1 MKAQSLF
8 EAGKLDEAIQSLG
21 VELRDNPTDV
31 RRRIFLFELLS
42 LAGEYDRAEK
52 HLDVVAQAS
61 HEAGMGALLY
71 HSALHAART
80 RRDMFR
86 DGDFPKSPGEPQLVP
101 GTLNGTP
108 FETLQDADPRIGAR
122 IEIFAA
128 GQYTWIPFEH
138 VASITMEPPKRLRDL
153 IWAPARVVP
162 GPKFRE
168 LELGE
173 VLVPALTPFAY
184 EHEDPEIRMGR
195 ATDWEPLDGDAGF
208 APVGQKLFMVDGKP
222 VPLLD
227 VRHLEFHVGSAA
239 EE

>member
-1 MKAQSLF
+1 LKAQTLF

-52 HLDVVAQAS
+52 HLDVVAQGS

-86 DGDFPKSPGEPQLVP
+86 SGDLPTTSGDQTVP
-101 GTLNGTP
+101 GTLNGKP
-108 FETLQDADPRIGAR
+108 FQTLYDADPRIGPR

-128 GQYTWIPFEH
+128 GQYTWIPLEH

-173 VLVPALTPFAY
+173 VLIPALTPFAY
-184 EHEDPEIRMGR
+184 EHDDPEIRMGR
-195 ATDWEPLDGDAGF
+195 ATDWEALDGDEGF
-208 APVGQKLFMVDGKP
+208 APVGQKLFMVDDKP

-227 VRHLEFHVGSAA
+227 VRHLEFHAGADA